1 MLGLLLLFGGFSL
14 LLLLLQ
20 PPSNRSRSTHA
31 VALAATILWLLLLW
45 LWFFFLTVH
54 RSDHGRGCRNLNE
67 GSAGTGRSARIERR
81 WLQWTHIDIG
91 LFILTKIVRRR
102 IILWRVAA
110 VAHSVVGV
118 VVVVEEGELRIG
130 QVTVVVVGV
139 CIIVIEIVRS
149 FQHGVGLRK
158 GVILTQVVLR
168 LFVQPRHLFAQWI
181 CDCCCDCCGHC
192 CCSKSRRRCGCGCG
206 KSCRGRPCHARETLK
221 RARGMKGI
229 IIIIILHVIPV
240 IIILINIILVLRRQ
254 SSVAAV
260 KAGPRGR

>member
-1 MLGLLLLFGGFSL
+1 MLGLLLFGGFSL

-31 VALAATILWLLLLW
+31 VALAATILLLLL
-45 LWFFFLTVH
+45 LLLRFFFLTVH

-67 GSAGTGRSARIERR
+67 RSAGTGRSARIERR

-110 VAHSVVGV
+110 VVHSVVGGV
-118 VVVVEEGELRIG
+118 VVVVEGELRIG
-130 QVTVVVVGV
+130 QVTVVAVAV

-149 FQHGVGLRK
+149 FQHGVGSRK
-158 GVILTQVVLR
+158 GVILTQVVFR
-168 LFVQPRHLFAQWI
+168 LFVQPRHLFAQLI
-181 CDCCCDCCGHC
+181 CGCCCC
-192 CCSKSRRRCGCGCG
+192 CCSKSRRRCG

-221 RARGMKGI
+221 RTRGMKGI